1 MTEAGR
7 TAGPSASLWERDEEI
22 ATLTRAVDTL
32 CADRTSP
39 GTLLVARGEA
49 GLGKTALLAE
59 TRRIAEA
66 RGCTVWSARGGE
78 TLRSVPFNVVRQLLQ
93 PALVSMLP
101 EEAREYLGDWY
112 GIAGP
117 ALGIADPGERQAD
130 PQGVCDGLVAAVRRL
145 ARREWPLV
153 LLVDDAHWAD
163 QETLRWLAALAE
175 RLDETSVLIVV
186 ARRPGDVSGDSARYL
201 DAAAAAGR
209 PLLPLNVLSPDA
221 TAGLTRATLGDHADA
236 AFCREVWAVTGGN
249 PYETVELLAKVQDS
263 ELQPVEA
270 EAAELRALNRSARGG
285 GLVARLEQLGVDSTR
300 FAWAAA
306 ILGDGITVDMVAR
319 LATLDRADAA
329 RCAELLCNARILTAP
344 DPAPGPSDAD
354 RLEFV
359 HPLIATAVYNSIPD
373 ALRTA
378 MHGIAAQLVT
388 DSGLGAAAAS
398 RHLLQVHPDDD
409 PEVVEQLRDAARE
422 HLAVGAPEAAR
433 RCLERALQEPPL
445 PEMHARVLY
454 ELGCATL
461 LTAPA
466 TTIGHLRTA
475 LAMPGL
481 DGEQRVN
488 AVFRLSE
495 ALLHND
501 QLEEAVR
508 TVQAEAARNPDPSVR
523 LRLQAVQY
531 MWEGI
536 HPGEPSS
543 PGRSRRLAELAAT
556 CTGRDNAERA
566 LLILRGFDAMTRGEN
581 AEEVVELCD
590 RALVNG
596 RLAPG
601 LGWTDTEWGLELPM
615 MLATSYAYTD
625 RLDRAEALFTEALN
639 TYETAGWSGGH
650 PGPRTR
656 LRRPRPP
663 QARPA
668 PGGREVPARIA
679 ADRRT
684 GGSRTAAVLV
694 GDLQS
699 DRHAARPRPR
709 RGGPVR
715 RRAVRIRPALP
726 VHDRA
731 ARPASRA
738 GPAAARDR
746 PHRRGRQRA
755 GDRREGGRGPR
766 SAQPGGAPLDDRT
779 GPRPRHGGPR
789 PRRPAGHRSPPP
801 RRALR
806 HGHRDRGGPALR
818 RRAGD
823 RPARRAARRPGR
835 HLSGGL
841 ALPVR
846 ARRRPRRV
854 RHRGPLGGRAAPR
867 PGPRG
872 LLRRRRAGGAGPRG
886 TGGGARGLSQPV
898 APSSSASTRCAAANA
913 EFAAGTPQYTAV
925 CSSTAPIS
933 SGVSPLRRAA
943 RTCMASSS

>member
-1 MTEAGR
+1 
-7 TAGPSASLWERDEEI
+7 
-22 ATLTRAVDTL
+22 
-32 CADRTSP
+32 
-39 GTLLVARGEA
+39 
-49 GLGKTALLAE
+49 
-59 TRRIAEA
+59 
-66 RGCTVWSARGGE
+66 
-78 TLRSVPFNVVRQLLQ
+78 
-93 PALVSMLP
+93 MLP

-112 GIAGP
+112 DIAGP

-153 LLVDDAHWAD
+153 LLIDDAHWAD

-175 RLDETSVLIVV
+175 RLDETALLIVF
-186 ARRPGDVSGDSARYL
+186 ARRPGDVSGDSARHL

-209 PLLPLNVLSPDA
+209 PLAPLNALSPDA

-270 EAAELRALNRSARGG
+270 EAAELRALNRTARGG

-306 ILGDGITVDMVAR
+306 ILGGGITVDMVAG

-329 RCAELLCNARILTAP
+329 RCAELLCDARILSVP
-344 DPAPGPSDAD
+344 DPSSGRPDAND
-354 RLEFV
+354 LEFV

-398 RHLLQVHPDDD
+398 RHLLQVYPDDD
-409 PEVVEQLRDAARE
+409 QEVVDQLREAARE
-422 HLAVGAPEAAR
+422 HLAVGAPDAAR

-445 PEMHARVLY
+445 PDAHARVLF

-481 DGEQRVN
+481 DGEQRVD
-488 AVFRLSE
+488 AVFRLSQ

-508 TVQAEAARNPDPSVR
+508 TVEAEAARNPDPSAR
-523 LRLQAVQY
+523 LRLQAAQY

-536 HPGEPSS
+536 HAGETSS
-543 PGRSRRLAELAAT
+543 PRRSARLAELAAT

-566 LLILRGFDAMTRGEN
+566 LLILRGFDAMTHGES

-615 MLATSYAYTD
+615 MLASSYAYTD
-625 RLDRAEALFTEALN
+625 RLDRAEALFTEALRA
-639 TYETAGWSGGH
+639 YETAGWSGGH
-650 PGPRTR
+650 LALAHAYVGLGHRRRGR
-656 LRRPRPP
+656 LREAEQSLR
-663 QARPA
+663 ASL
-668 PGGREVPARIA
+668 RIA
-679 ADRRT
+679 ERVGRGLPLYWSAICNLIDTLLARGHVEEARGLADQYGFAPPYPSTIVLPDPRSVRGRLLLATGRT
-684 GGSRTAAVLV
+684 KEGVGELEAAEKAAAVR
-694 GDLQS
+694 G
-699 DRHAARPRPR
+699 RHNPVVVPWATELARALATEDPGRAARLAADA
-709 RGGPVR
+709 RGHAERFGTDTAIGEALR
-715 RRAVRIRPALP
+715 CAAALETGRRAVRL
-726 VHDRA
+726 A
-731 ARPASRA
+731 AQAVTYLEAS
-738 GPAAARDR
+738 PCQYEHAAARVEY
-746 PHRRGRQRA
+746 GILA
-755 GDRREGGRGPR
+755 R
-766 SAQPGGAPLDDRT
+766 SAAELNR
-779 GPRPRHGGPR
+779 
-789 PRRPAGHRSPPP
+789 
-801 RRALR
+801 
-806 HGHRDRGGPALR
+806 
-818 RRAGD
+818 
-823 RPARRAARRPGR
+823 
-835 HLSGGL
+835 GL
-841 ALPVR
+841 ALADSCGADGLVER
-846 ARRRPRRV
+846 ARQA
-854 RHRGPLGGRAAPR
+854 L
-867 PGPRG
+867 
-872 LLRRRRAGGAGPRG
+872 
-886 TGGGARGLSQPV
+886 
-898 APSSSASTRCAAANA
+898 
-913 EFAAGTPQYTAV
+913 AV
-925 CSSTAPIS
+925 
-933 SGVSPLRRAA
+933 GHVG
-943 RTCMASSS
+943 